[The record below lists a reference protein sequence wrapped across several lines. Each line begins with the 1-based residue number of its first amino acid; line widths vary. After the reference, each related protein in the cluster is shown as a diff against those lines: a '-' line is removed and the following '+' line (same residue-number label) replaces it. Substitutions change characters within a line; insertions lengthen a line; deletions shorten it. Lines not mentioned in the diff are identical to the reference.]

1 MLVTPHDSLVA
12 QSGLDL
18 AKQILVIRMAE
29 GGIVLRDIGL
39 VEGSRSKTDGY
50 AFEAPGGVQPWKPMP
65 CFPFAAAIDS
75 PSGVAGG
82 AGPRF
87 FSSCSIHRRPTRRR
101 TIRQSDAA
109 LGLRDPGDSARSRSA
124 RDRKAFRSSLVSF
137 ALYSRVIF
145 LRKLSTTSLN
155 FLATWNRSVTAR
167 LWGNLRSARRRISR
181 PHVDPMGADLLALFL
196 REPIQAFQRRRL
208 TLPRS
213 TAKICGRVGSLRSVI
228 NVT

>member
-124 RDRKAFRSSLVSF
+124 ICSRTERRLRPSF
-137 ALYSRVIF
+137 TRPLI
-145 LRKLSTTSLN
+145 
-155 FLATWNRSVTAR
+155 
-167 LWGNLRSARRRISR
+167 RSA
-181 PHVDPMGADLLALFL
+181 
-196 REPIQAFQRRRL
+196 
-208 TLPRS
+208 PR
-213 TAKICGRVGSLRSVI
+213 TTTGFAGCMRSHR
-228 NVT
+228 